1 MMRRLPLTLRALRE
15 RRTIR
20 CGACRCGRLTIAGS
34 TPRSPPS
41 TTRPPAASPAR
52 LPARCS
58 CSASSSTPG
67 NGCTSTSTP
76 GRHRPNRRAPR
87 AANARVRAHSI
98 NYWANAM
105 NDPRLTPAR
114 GDIAARY
121 LEGKVAAARFV
132 DGATFE
138 IGDIVAPL
146 RERPT
151 SDATLLTQALR
162 GERITV
168 YDRDGE
174 GFAWGQ
180 LNDDG
185 YVGWIAESALR
196 APAAAPTHKVIAIRT
211 FAFPGP
217 SIKLPPVES
226 PVLGCKLAVIRE
238 DGAFAVTSEGW
249 HLPRRQLGHLDDR

>member
-87 AANARVRAHSI
+87 AANARVRAHST
-98 NYWANAM
+98 NCWASAM
-105 NDPRLTPAR
+105 HDPRLTPAR
-114 GDIAARY
+114 GDIAARH
-121 LEGKVAAARFV
+121 LEGKVSAARYDV
-132 DGATFE
+132 GE
-138 IGDIVAPL
+138 IVEITEPIAPV
-146 RERPT
+146 RVKPS
-151 SDATLLTQALR
+151 SDAMLQTQALK
-162 GERITV
+162 GERVTI
-168 YDRDGE
+168 YDRNGE
-174 GFAWGQ
+174 GWAWGQ
-180 LNDDG
+180 LNRDG
-185 YVGWIAESALR
+185 YVGWLPDSSLAKPGAAL
-196 APAAAPTHKVIAIRT
+196 THKITAIRT
-211 FAFPGP
+211 YAFPGAA
-217 SIKLPPVES
+217 S
-226 PVLGCKLAVIRE
+226 
-238 DGAFAVTSEGW
+238 
-249 HLPRRQLGHLDDR
+249 